1 MNLRAHRLLA
11 LPLASL
17 LAVAA
22 AGQDGHWPGFRGP
35 GGSGVCDD
43 APLPVSWDADPGS
56 ETPSGV
62 LWRAEVPGL
71 GHSSPIVWGDR
82 VYVCTAVP
90 EGGVAELMLG
100 KGGQPTAAND
110 ERPHRWL
117 ILCFQK
123 RTGEELW
130 RRIVHE
136 GVPRATRHEKAT
148 QANSTLACDGE
159 RLVACLGSEGLHCF
173 DLDGE
178 RLWRRDLGVV
188 DISKYGIGWGY
199 ASSPALHGDRI
210 VIACDDP
217 KRPFV
222 AAFDLSDGEEVW
234 RVDRAGICERSWG
247 TPFVHAS
254 EGRTQVVVNG
264 WPIVASYDLE
274 DGAELWRIEGGG
286 DNPIPTPFAADGHI
300 VIASAHGPMS
310 PIYMVRPGAEGNI
323 TPSKRE
329 PSNDGVLWSTTRGGS
344 YMSTPVAYRGV
355 LFLGSGAMASAL
367 DARTGERLF
376 KERLGPNT
384 AIIASPVAG
393 DGKVYLTSEEG
404 TVHVL
409 ETGREFKRLATCPLG
424 EPCFATPAISEGT
437 LFFRTT
443 GSLIAIGAQ
452 PAAEG
457 D

>member
-1 MNLRAHRLLA
+1 MILRAHRLLA

-43 APLPVSWDADPGS
+43 ASLPVSWDADPES

-110 ERPHRWL
+110 ERPHQWL
-117 ILCFQK
+117 ILCFHK
-123 RTGEELW
+123 GTGEELW
-130 RRIVHE
+130 RRVVHE

-178 RLWRRDLGVV
+178 RLWRKDLGVV

-222 AAFDLSDGEEVW
+222 AAFDLSDGE
-234 RVDRAGICERSWG
+234 
-247 TPFVHAS
+247 
-254 EGRTQVVVNG
+254 
-264 WPIVASYDLE
+264 
-274 DGAELWRIEGGG
+274 
-286 DNPIPTPFAADGHI
+286 
-300 VIASAHGPMS
+300 
-310 PIYMVRPGAEGNI
+310 
-323 TPSKRE
+323 
-329 PSNDGVLWSTTRGGS
+329 
-344 YMSTPVAYRGV
+344 
-355 LFLGSGAMASAL
+355 
-367 DARTGERLF
+367 
-376 KERLGPNT
+376 
-384 AIIASPVAG
+384 
-393 DGKVYLTSEEG
+393 
-404 TVHVL
+404 
-409 ETGREFKRLATCPLG
+409 LA
-424 EPCFATPAISEGT
+424 
-437 LFFRTT
+437 
-443 GSLIAIGAQ
+443 
-452 PAAEG
+452 
-457 D
+457 

>member
-1 MNLRAHRLLA
+1 MSVTSHLLRLFALVATLA
-11 LPLASL
+11 PQ
-17 LAVAA
+17 VAA
-22 AGQDGHWPGFRGP
+22 QDGHWPAFRGP

-43 APLPVSWDADPGS
+43 AALPVSWDADPES

-110 ERPHRWL
+110 ERPHQWL
-117 ILCFQK
+117 ILCFHK
-123 RTGEELW
+123 GTGEELW
-130 RRIVHE
+130 RRV
-136 GVPRATRHEKAT
+136 VHEKAT

-178 RLWRRDLGVV
+178 RLWRKDLGVV

-199 ASSPALHGDRI
+199 ASSPALHGDR
-210 VIACDDP
+210 VVVACDDP

-222 AAFDLSDGEEVW
+222 AAFNLSDGEEVW
-234 RVDRAGICERSWG
+234 RVDRSGICERSWG

-300 VIASAHGPMS
+300 VVASAHGPMS

-329 PSNDGVLWSTTRGGS
+329 PSNDGLLWSTTRGGS
-344 YMSTPVAYRGV
+344 YMSTPVVYRGV
-355 LFLGSGAMASAL
+355 VFLGSSSMASAF
-367 DARTGERLF
+367 DGRTGKRLF

-409 ETGREFKRLATCPLG
+409 EAGAEFKVLATCPLG
-424 EPCFATPAISEGT
+424 EPCFATPAISEGS

-452 PAAEG
+452 PTAKG